1 MVPERYENRRIFGV
15 NLGAL
20 RNFWPVRLDLANRG
34 AELIYQQAE
43 RLVVAA
49 EWLGSAQPSQFPL
62 AEQAETLQSPHLHP
76 PMNEKEK
83 KRENF
88 LWPVA
93 WCCPN
98 RTHPTTS

>member
-43 RLVVAA
+43 RLVVI
-49 EWLGSAQPSQFPL
+49 WWWPPNGWAQPSL
-62 AEQAETLQSPHLHP
+62 ASSHQ
-76 PMNEKEK
+76 
-83 KRENF
+83 
-88 LWPVA
+88 
-93 WCCPN
+93 PN
-98 RTHPTTS
+98 RLRPCVASRHTFILQ